1 MRLRRPLLMV
11 ALIVVAS
18 IGIAAPAFGE
28 RFAQGPLQDEPFV
41 VLTGELRL
49 PVGASADDAVI
60 LNGPALIEGDV
71 DGQVIAFNGDVIVS
85 GTVGEDVV
93 SLNGRVFLSDGA
105 RVGGDV
111 VSRYRPEI
119 SDSATVGGQ
128 LRRTSRF
135 KVDVGEFAVVSRI
148 LVWLATS
155 VSSFLLGLL
164 LILFVPRA
172 ADVTARTATER
183 FGRSIGFGFLT
194 LIGVPLAALVAIGI
208 LLGIPLGLG
217 VLFALGLLYWLG
229 YTVGAYA
236 LGRRLVS
243 APTHR
248 VLAFLAGFGIL
259 RAIAL
264 IPVVAGLAW
273 LAATVWGLGALVIA
287 ARAAGRDKP
296 AAAVAAGAGTP
307 PPPIPPPPPVPAP
320 ESSSR

>member
-1 MRLRRPLLMV
+1 MRLRRPLLIV
-11 ALIVVAS
+11 ALVVGAS
-18 IGIAAPAFGE
+18 IVIVAPAFGD
-28 RFAQGPLQDEPFV
+28 RFAQEPLQDEPFV

-49 PVGASADDAVI
+49 PTGSSADDAVI
-60 LNGPALIEGDV
+60 FNGPVEIDGDV
-71 DGQVIAFNGDVIVS
+71 SGNVVALNGDVIVA

-93 SLNGRVFLSDGA
+93 SLNGRVYLSDGA
-105 RVGGDV
+105 QVGGDV
-111 VSRYRPEI
+111 VSKYRPVI
-119 SDSATVGGQ
+119 SESATVGGQ

-135 KVDVGEFAVVSRI
+135 NVDIGEFALVSRI

-194 LIGVPLAALVAIGI
+194 LIGVPLSAFVAIAI

-217 VLFALGLLYWLG
+217 LLLALGFLYWLG
-229 YTVGAYA
+229 YTAGAYA

-248 VLAFLAGFGIL
+248 VVAFLAGFGIL
-259 RAIAL
+259 RGLAL
-264 IPVVAGLAW
+264 IPVVSGLAW

-287 ARAAGRDKP
+287 ARAAGRDAP
-296 AAAVAAGAGTP
+296 AAAVSVGTGSP

-320 ESSSR
+320 GS